1 MGFILTT
8 AIDAENPVLHDLKLV
23 NGQLSFVIPSL
34 DSVEDYGIE
43 IAQRIKTRLLHER
56 GDWYQNQLE
65 GVPWSSKVLG
75 KAGIAAGLDSVRQL
89 VYDVVL
95 STPGVQSVTDV
106 VVELDKST
114 RDLSIDIKATAA
126 TSREISLTGLRAP
139 FVVQS

>member
-56 GDWYQNQLE
+56 GDWYQNLLE
-65 GVPWSSKVLG
+65 GVPWDKVMG

-126 TSREISLTGLRAP
+126 TSREISLTGLRVP